1 MLAPYVRGFI
11 RASLVWFAIGILIGV
26 TMAFWPAGHIVYR
39 PAHAH
44 ANLLGFVSM
53 FIFGVAYHVL
63 PRFVGRPLPSERMAM
78 AHLWTQ
84 NAGLVLLVG
93 GWLAGPTWTAAGRLL
108 LVAGAAVS
116 LVGVA
121 LFIVNAWRITARRSN
136 IDLVPPPGRPPGGEP
151 PAHRPNG

>member
-26 TMAFWPAGHIVYR
+26 AMAFWPAGHIVYR

-63 PRFVGRPLPSERMAM
+63 PRFVGRSLPSERLAM
-78 AHLWTQ
+78 WHLWVA
-84 NAGLVLLVG
+84 NLGLALLVG
-93 GWLAGPTWTAAGRLL
+93 GWLAEPTWEGAGRLL
-108 LVAGAAVS
+108 LIAGAFFS
-116 LVGVA
+116 LGGAA
-121 LFIVNAWRITARRSN
+121 LFIGNAWRITSRDSN
-136 IDLVPPPGRPPGGEP
+136 VDPVPPAGR
-151 PAHRPNG
+151 

>member
-11 RASLVWFAIGILIGV
+11 RASLVWLAIGILIGV
-26 TMAFWPAGHIVYR
+26 AMAFWPAGHIVYR

-63 PRFVGRPLPSERMAM
+63 PRFVGRPRPSERMAL

-84 NAGLVLLVG
+84 NLGLVLLVG
-93 GWLAGPTWTAAGRLL
+93 GWLAGPTWTVAGRLL
-108 LVAGAAVS
+108 LVVGAAAS
-116 LVGVA
+116 LVGVS
-121 LFIVNAWRITARRSN
+121 LFIVNAWGITARRSN
-136 IDLVPPPGRPPGGEP
+136 VDLVPPPGRAPGGEP